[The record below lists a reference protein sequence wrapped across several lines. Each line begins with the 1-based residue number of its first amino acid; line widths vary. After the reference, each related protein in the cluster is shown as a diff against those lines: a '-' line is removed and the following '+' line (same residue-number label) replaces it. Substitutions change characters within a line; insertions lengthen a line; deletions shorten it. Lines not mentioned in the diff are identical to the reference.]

1 MDSLTTTALAAQ
13 AEREGEEEMI
23 RMIRENLTRQTRALE
38 LLSALL
44 EEEFAELANRNPQD
58 VSILEL
64 SIQELMRQ
72 LAAERISLR
81 AQISGTWPGRSRV
94 AEIAGELTDA
104 EAAEL
109 TELLHGLD
117 RGEQSCAVQADKNR
131 ALALGL
137 YDQSLQLLQELHRRV
152 EPGKADVYSRRGTY
166 AKSTSP
172 QASFFRGRS

>member
-1 MDSLTTTALAAQ
+1 
-13 AEREGEEEMI
+13 MI
-23 RMIRENLTRQTRALE
+23 RVIRENLTRQARALE

-44 EEEFAELANRNPQD
+44 EEEFSELMNRNPQD

-81 AQISGTWPGRSRV
+81 ALISGAWPGRSRV
-94 AEIAGELTDA
+94 AEIAGDLTDD
-104 EAAEL
+104 EAHEL
-109 TELLHGLD
+109 SELLLNLD
-117 RGEQSCAVQADKNR
+117 RCEQACAVQADKNR

-137 YDQSLQLLQELHRRV
+137 YDQSLQLLKELHTRV
-152 EPGKADVYSRRGTY
+152 EPGKAEVYSRRGTY
-166 AKSTSP
+166 ARATSP

>member
-1 MDSLTTTALAAQ
+1 
-13 AEREGEEEMI
+13 MI
-23 RMIRENLTRQTRALE
+23 RVVRENLTRQARALE

-44 EEEFAELANRNPQD
+44 EEEFSELMNRNPQD

-81 AQISGTWPGRSRV
+81 ALISGTWPGRSRV
-94 AEIAGELTDA
+94 AEIAGELSDD
-104 EAAEL
+104 EAREL
-109 TELLHGLD
+109 SELLLSLD
-117 RGEQSCAVQADKNR
+117 RGEQACAVQADKNR
-131 ALALGL
+131 SLALGL

-152 EPGKADVYSRRGTY
+152 EPGKAEVYSRRGTY
-166 AKSTSP
+166 ARANSP